1 MLKYKINHDNENIQ
15 VDFKGDLDI
24 EGTEIINDELI
35 PKMLSYKKVN
45 IDFKNVPFVDSSGM
59 GLLITLVQT
68 LRSNGIS
75 VYISNIQKD
84 VYEIFEILQIPEI
97 LGQDV
102 LIKVL

>member
-102 LIKVL
+102 LIKDL